1 MKYLATLFF
10 LGNMSNMPGTLG
22 SLVGL
27 VIGVIIVSFLSV
39 VSFALILVLI
49 FILSYFSIVAYTRK
63 PDETG
68 HDPKEVIID
77 EVLGQL
83 VSMAPLMFFVE
94 NTRELLIYVFISF
107 FLFRFFDILKPWP
120 IYIFDRIK
128 TPLAVILDD
137 IAAGILASLV
147 LLVILFWFF

>member
-94 NTRELLIYVFISF
+94 NTRELLIYVSISF